1 MSNKSKMVEN
11 LVILKIFDNGCLWPK
26 LWAIT
31 QIFMP
36 LLSYYIIIGYYEL
49 TLIPYVI
56 MLQMRGLIMLL
67 KAEIMKELITVI
79 LIAKMG
85 NNTHD
90 NKK

>member
-1 MSNKSKMVEN
+1 
-11 LVILKIFDNGCLWPK
+11 
-26 LWAIT
+26 
-31 QIFMP
+31 MP
-36 LLSYYIIIGYYEL
+36 LLSYYSIIGYYEL